1 MKFGRADCPGGGDGQ
16 ACRRMKAAVWVDLV
30 GMLLWFATFV
40 GEFAFSSFP
49 LSCFFFTSFFFFFS
63 PFCGGVGLWLIGGFF
78 PSFSLGGGVMWWKD
92 RHGRRIYTGRG
103 SVV

>member
-49 LSCFFFTSFFFFFS
+49 LSCFFFLFFTLLWWGWIVADWGVFSFFFS
-63 PFCGGVGLWLIGGFF
+63 
-78 PSFSLGGGVMWWKD
+78 
-92 RHGRRIYTGRG
+92 RRRG
-103 SVV
+103 YVVEG